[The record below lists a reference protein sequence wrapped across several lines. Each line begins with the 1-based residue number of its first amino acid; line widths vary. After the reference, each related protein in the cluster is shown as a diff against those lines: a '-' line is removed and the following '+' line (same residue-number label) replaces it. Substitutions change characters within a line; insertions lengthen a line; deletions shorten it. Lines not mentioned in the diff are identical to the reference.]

1 MIGYWISLK
10 MGKQTK
16 LSNITYEIMA
26 RDYPD
31 TKWVK
36 CVRNILESVG
46 RNDLW
51 LNEEMLHP
59 IATKSAIIRTLKDQ
73 YIQKWVAS
81 TQTSSKG
88 KTYKKFKDSLEMEQI
103 SGKCT

>member
-51 LNEEMLHP
+51 LNEEILHP
-59 IATKSAIIRTLKDQ
+59 TCNKVGYYTNTERSVHPEVGSIYTNFIKRKNITNILK
-73 YIQKWVAS
+73 
-81 TQTSSKG
+81 TH
-88 KTYKKFKDSLEMEQI
+88 
-103 SGKCT
+103 